1 MHGVLGALLPL
12 AIAVTIS
19 PIPIVGEILLL
30 FTDRPVVNAGAYLV
44 GFVVGVAAVLGILIV
59 VANAANL
66 SKSSSADG
74 AGTLQIVVGAVLLVA
89 AVRRFRS
96 RPAAGEVAPTPRW
109 MSGIA
114 GFTPGKSLGV
124 GVAIGALNP
133 KNIAVGIAGAVVISS
148 AHLGTGRSVVAA
160 AVYVVIAVLGVAA
173 PLVVAVALGSRS
185 RSVLEGWRSWLEQ
198 NNATVLAVL
207 FLVFGVVLVGKGVG
221 GI

>member
-19 PIPIVGEILLL
+19 PIPIVAEILLL
-30 FTDRPVVNAGAYLV
+30 FTGRPVANAGAYLF
-44 GFVVGVAAVLGILIV
+44 GFVLGVAVVLGVLVV

-66 SKSSSADG
+66 SKSGTTDG
-74 AGTLQIVVGAVLLVA
+74 AGTLQIVLGAALLVA

-96 RPAAGEVAPTPRW
+96 RPAPGEVAPVPKW
-109 MSGIA
+109 MTGIA
-114 GFTPGKSLGV
+114 GFTPGKSLGI
-124 GVAIGALNP
+124 GAAIGALNP
-133 KNIAVGIAGAVVISS
+133 KNIAVGVAGAVVISS
-148 AHLGTGRSVVAA
+148 AHLSTGRSVVAG

-173 PLVVAVALGSRS
+173 PLVVTVALGDRS
-185 RSVLEGWRSWLEQ
+185 KGILEAWRSWLEQ

-207 FLVFGVVLVGKGVG
+207 FLVFAVVLIGRGVG

>member
-19 PIPIVGEILLL
+19 PIPIVAEILLL
-30 FTDRPVVNAGAYLV
+30 FTGRPVANAGAYLV
-44 GFVVGVAAVLGILIV
+44 GFVLGVAVVLGVLVV

-66 SKSSSADG
+66 SKSGTTDG
-74 AGTLQIVVGAVLLVA
+74 AGTLQIVLGAALLVA

-96 RPAAGEVAPTPRW
+96 RPAPGEVAPVPKW
-109 MSGIA
+109 MTGIA
-114 GFTPGKSLGV
+114 GFTGKSLGI
-124 GVAIGALNP
+124 GAAIGALNP
-133 KNIAVGIAGAVVISS
+133 KNIAVGVAGAVVISS
-148 AHLGTGRSVVAA
+148 AHLSTGRSVVAG

-173 PLVVAVALGSRS
+173 PLVVTVALGDRS
-185 RSVLEGWRSWLEQ
+185 KGILEAWRSWLEQ

-207 FLVFGVVLVGKGVG
+207 FLVFAVVLIGRGVG